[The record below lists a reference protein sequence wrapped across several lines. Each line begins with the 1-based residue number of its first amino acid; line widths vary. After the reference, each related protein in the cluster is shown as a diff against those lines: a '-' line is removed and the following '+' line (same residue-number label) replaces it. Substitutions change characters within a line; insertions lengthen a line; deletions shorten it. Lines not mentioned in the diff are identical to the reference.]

1 MTAISTHQTRQEAL
15 QAAFACQAWQ
25 GYAGHSLSDC
35 GGLWL
40 LTVRLT
46 YPSIEE

>member
-1 MTAISTHQTRQEAL
+1 MIATSTHRTRQDAL
-15 QAAFACQAWQ
+15 QAAFACKEWQ

-46 YPSIEE
+46 FPPLD